1 MIKMRACLF
10 VLCCG
15 VIRAQ
20 STAQISGTVKDPAG
34 AAVAGAQV
42 TATQTDTGVKRS
54 VTTDASGL
62 YVLPDLPIG
71 GYQLEVKAAGF
82 RTYVQTGILLQV
94 ADKVAI
100 NPVLNLGQV
109 TDQIQVAANAAQV
122 ETSETAVTE
131 TMDSTRV
138 VELPLDGRQVTDL
151 VLLSGAA
158 TVSAT
163 TSFVRDYPTVNI
175 SVAGGMHNGLTYLLD
190 GASHNDPINGLDLP
204 LSFPDALQEF
214 KLETS
219 SLSAQYG
226 QHSAGA
232 VNSVTKSGT
241 NEFHGDAFEFFRN
254 ATSMRVTSLLWCQ
267 TS

>member
-1 MIKMRACLF
+1 
-10 VLCCG
+10 
-15 VIRAQ
+15 
-20 STAQISGTVKDPAG
+20 
-34 AAVAGAQV
+34 V

-241 NEFHGDAFEFFRN
+241 NEFHGDASN
-254 ATSMRVTSLLWCQ
+254 SSGMATSMRVTSLRWCP